1 MARVTNTRQRVREI
15 AEQIHAEGGEPTPSM
30 VRSLLGKG
38 SPNTIV
44 EELRLWRQTKLGSS
58 AKATDASQI
67 SSPKVLERVGLA
79 EVAHALEGSRSLLEQ
94 QFQAFEG
101 VVGLKLELSAALGEV
116 RQNVAQ
122 ISSLMESFIRDHGAV
137 AQTLV
142 KIQDRFDGVQRHMM
156 RSVEDAR
163 EETRNWKER
172 ARAAESELVTWR
184 TSNQAKI
191 EALLTQNGELRG
203 KLESR

>member
-1 MARVTNTRQRVREI
+1 MARVTDTRQRVREI

-30 VRSLLGKG
+30 VRLLLGKG

-44 EELRLWRQTKLGSS
+44 EELRLWRQTKLGTSS
-58 AKATDASQI
+58 KAADASQI

-79 EVAHALEGSRSLLEQ
+79 EVTHALEGSRSLLEQ
-94 QFQAFEG
+94 QFQALEG

-116 RQNVAQ
+116 RQTVAQ
-122 ISSLMESFIRDHGAV
+122 ISSLMESFIHDHGAV

-156 RSVEDAR
+156 RSVEEAR